1 MLQLET
7 LYSHL
12 EYEYNEDLD
21 YIDDI
26 YNYLH
31 IVRLLEEKN
40 DEQLV
45 LEKMEL
51 LEEGLFM
58 KLKYDDIQ
66 ISSLHKLLEKYNKEK
81 NKLIENINK
90 FLTQYNT
97 TINELL
103 EIHNE
108 LSLAKLQYKECKINL
123 INTKLEHW
131 WNWISNSII
140 KKIINF
146 KQGDTSDD
154 ISKILICKKIF
165 KLLNI
170 LNKIENIELYTYKL
184 IIYDIKNY
192 GKKHLYT
199 YNSEL
204 LLHFYNYLNK
214 MLEIKYNTLF
224 TMEVDIT
231 ENEEIVNFLIMN
243 ENMYYLDKNDNIII
257 VDIKDN
263 IDLFYKLNMTY
274 NLYKMLKLFL
284 KEQYDTTQTIV
295 LDSKIQEYLKL
306 LNNIINELGNKKILE
321 LLHTNIDITNT
332 TKNKYYIFVNYLNN
346 IILSVFDTYMINLN
360 NIVKQTLQ
368 NKHNC
373 LKEFKKVYSQKI

>member
-1 MLQLET
+1 MLNLET
-7 LYSHL
+7 LYTHL

-31 IVRLLEEKN
+31 IKRLLEEKN
-40 DEQLV
+40 DDKLV

-66 ISSLHKLLEKYNKEK
+66 IGSLHQLLEKYNKDTS
-81 NKLIENINK
+81 KLKQNINK
-90 FLTQYNT
+90 FLNQYDTNIET
-97 TINELL
+97 LIKM
-103 EIHNE
+103 HNM
-108 LSLAKLQYKECKINL
+108 LSEAKLDYNECKINL
-123 INTKLEHW
+123 LNTKIEKW
-131 WNWISNSII
+131 WSWLSNNIIS
-140 KKIINF
+140 KIINF
-146 KQGDTSDD
+146 KQGDTSED

-170 LNKIENIELYTYKL
+170 TNKIQSIQTYTYKL

-192 GKKHLYT
+192 GKKYLHT
-199 YNSEL
+199 YDDDL
-204 LLHFYNYLNK
+204 LLQFYNYISN
-214 MLEIKYNTLF
+214 MLEEKYNTLF
-224 TMEVDIT
+224 VMEIDTSV
-231 ENEEIVNFLIMN
+231 NEEIINYLLMN
-243 ENMYYLDKNDNIII
+243 ENMYYLDKNDNIHI

-295 LDSKIQEYLKL
+295 LDNKIQEYLKS
-306 LNNIINELGNKKILE
+306 LNSIINELGNKKILD
-321 LLHTNIDITNT
+321 LLHTDIDIINT
-332 TKNKYYIFVNYLNN
+332 TKNKYYLFVNYLND
-346 IILSVFDTYMINLN
+346 IILCVFDVYMSKLN
-360 NIVKQTLQ
+360 KKVKLTLE
-368 NKHNC
+368 NKHKF
-373 LKEFKKVYSQKI
+373 LKEFKKTYSQKI